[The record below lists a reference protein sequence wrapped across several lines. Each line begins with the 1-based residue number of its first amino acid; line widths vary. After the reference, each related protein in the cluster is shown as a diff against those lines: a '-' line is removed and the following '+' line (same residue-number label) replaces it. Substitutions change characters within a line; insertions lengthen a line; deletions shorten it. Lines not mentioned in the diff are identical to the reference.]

1 MRMYCVISKES
12 IKRFKGIRGKMM
24 AQAGHAFL
32 HAFWDSEE
40 FWPCYARAYKE
51 SDHARKIT
59 VVTETDEEMLKLYDK
74 YIKICGVTKVIDAG
88 FTVFEEPTLT
98 CIGIGP
104 ISEILIE
111 EDLKELKLLS

>member
-1 MRMYCVISKES
+1 MKMYCVISNES

-32 HAFWDSEE
+32 HAYWNSEE
-40 FWPCYARAYKE
+40 FWPSFAQDYKD

-59 VVTETDEEMLKLYDK
+59 VVVETDAEMIELYNK
-74 YIKICGVTKVIDAG
+74 YIKVCGVTKVIDAG

-98 CIGIGP
+98 CVGIGP
-104 ISEILIE
+104 IPEIFIQD
-111 EDLKELKLLS
+111 DLKQLKLLS